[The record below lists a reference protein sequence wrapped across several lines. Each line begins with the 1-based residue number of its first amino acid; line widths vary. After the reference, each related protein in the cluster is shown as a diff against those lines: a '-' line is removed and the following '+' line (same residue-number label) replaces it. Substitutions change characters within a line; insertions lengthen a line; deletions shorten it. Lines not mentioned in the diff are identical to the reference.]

1 MTIARRRSRLP
12 ERAPLLLLQSLQ
24 SPFLLGRGQEVAVL
38 LAALE
43 ARGFCLGVL
52 APFGEKLRI
61 CDPHHSMTQSRCLLT
76 TRGKA

>member
-38 LAALE
+38 LAARE
-43 ARGFCLGVL
+43 ARGFCLRRL
-52 APFGEKLRI
+52 STLRREAS
-61 CDPHHSMTQSRCLLT
+61 DM
-76 TRGKA
+76 

>member
-1 MTIARRRSRLP
+1 MTIARRRSCLP
-12 ERAPLLLLQSLQ
+12 ERPLLLLQ

-61 CDPHHSMTQSRCLLT
+61 CDPHHSMTQSRCLLNHAWE
-76 TRGKA
+76 GLVA

>member
-38 LAALE
+38 LAALQ
-43 ARGFCLGVL
+43 ARGFCLRRL
-52 APFGEKLRI
+52 STLRREAS
-61 CDPHHSMTQSRCLLT
+61 DM
-76 TRGKA
+76 